1 MSVIVLV
8 GNKGGVGK
16 TTLSLNLAAAFA
28 RNEPTVIL
36 DADPQ
41 GSASQWYANSEYEEL
56 LPPVFAIAADLDA
69 QVVDLRTRYRRIIID
84 CPPSVLAP
92 QTHAALRVGD
102 FALIPVQP
110 SPLDLWAMVHLER
123 ALEQAR
129 DVNPGLE
136 ALLVISQLE
145 ARTTLSRLMPDALAE
160 LDIAVAATAIRRRAV
175 YRASALEG
183 RSVFHM
189 GRRGAAA
196 AAELDQLISEV
207 ITHDR

>member
-41 GSASQWYANSEYEEL
+41 GSALQWYANSEYVEL
-56 LPPVFAIAADLDA
+56 LPPVVAADADLDA
-69 QVVDLRTRYRRIIID
+69 QVADLQTRYRRVVID

-129 DVNPGLE
+129 EVNPGLA

-145 ARTTLSRLMPDALAE
+145 ARTTLSRLMPEALAE
-160 LDIAVAATAIRRRAV
+160 LEIAVAATAVRRRAV

-207 ITHDR
+207 ITHDG